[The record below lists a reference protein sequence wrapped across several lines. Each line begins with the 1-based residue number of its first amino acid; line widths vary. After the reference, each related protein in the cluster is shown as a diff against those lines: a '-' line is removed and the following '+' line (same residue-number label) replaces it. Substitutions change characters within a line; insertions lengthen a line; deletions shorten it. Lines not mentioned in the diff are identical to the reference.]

1 MAVVVPEGDN
11 SITFSYT
18 TYGLLTGIRISA
30 AAFLIILMY
39 ILIYLI
45 YKNINSKNAKT
56 LQLSSEEIQPD
67 DQTAAIKIVEGS
79 VIDINITEVK

>member
-1 MAVVVPEGDN
+1 
-11 SITFSYT
+11 
-18 TYGLLTGIRISA
+18 
-30 AAFLIILMY
+30 MY